1 MKIKFMLLLSAVL
14 LSYSF
19 YLPGQSLQFYREDIV
34 FSLTNTDIETNA
46 IYHFC
51 NVGDKDIRTPLF
63 YPFPDNTIELLDSII
78 IKDALTDT
86 VIHHRPG
93 KSGIFFD
100 ISIKSYS
107 QGSYRVFYRQRLTDN
122 HFRYILTSTHS
133 WGRALEFANFELIMP
148 AELEIDSMSLPP
160 DTSYLDQNVRHYF
173 WKKKDYMPVKDFE
186 IWFYSIKSQK

>member
-1 MKIKFMLLLSAVL
+1 MKIKFLRLIIAVL

-19 YLPGQSLQFYREDIV
+19 TLQGQALQFYREDIV
-34 FSLTNTDIETNA
+34 FSLTNNNIETNA

-51 NVGDKDIRTPLF
+51 NVGDKDIITPLF

-78 IKDALTDT
+78 IKDALTDS

-122 HFRYILTSTHS
+122 HFKYILSSTKS
-133 WGRALEFANFELIMP
+133 WGRALEFANFELLVP
-148 AELEIDSMSLPP
+148 ADMEIDSMSLPP
-160 DTSYLDQNVRHYF
+160 DTSYLYQNVRYYL
-173 WKKKDYMPVKDFE
+173 WKKKDFMPERDFE
-186 IWFYSIKSQK
+186 FWSKAIKF